1 MNKKYKVEVN
11 IERKKDVYLS
21 VTHDAYNW
29 ASISINDPVA
39 EIPLIVSALQRYIS
53 KLHGLERSKRNK

>member
-21 VTHDAYNW
+21 VTHNGYQW
-29 ASISINDPVA
+29 ASISINDP
-39 EIPLIVSALQRYIS
+39 ALVVTY
-53 KLHGLERSKRNK
+53 HY